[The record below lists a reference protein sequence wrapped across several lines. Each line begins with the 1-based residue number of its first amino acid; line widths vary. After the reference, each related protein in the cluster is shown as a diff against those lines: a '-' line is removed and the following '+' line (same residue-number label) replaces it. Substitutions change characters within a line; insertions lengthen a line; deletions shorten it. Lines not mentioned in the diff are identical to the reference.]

1 MASGAAGTPALQAP
15 PHFARFLQTFRRM
28 KARVVML
35 WAAVRDS
42 LWFVPAVMTL
52 AITAAG
58 WVLIHAELSG
68 ALRVSEANLLLS
80 GGAEPA
86 RSLLAAIA
94 GGLITV
100 TGVAFSVTVVA
111 LQLSST
117 QFAPRVLP
125 NFLADR
131 ANQIVL
137 GTLIGTFTF
146 NLLLLRVV
154 DDPQPGG
161 SPLPRV
167 SIAFA
172 MILAIASIVALI
184 FFIHHAARSIQVS
197 VILTRATKRALDELD
212 GLFPENFGKEAEL
225 PPEEHTPHRA
235 AVPAPASGYIQSLD
249 CDRMFRNKHPGRIV
263 IRMEERIGAFMLA
276 GQPLATL
283 QCENPPDES
292 LTRQVQSAFILGPE
306 RTFEKDYEL
315 SLIEISD
322 IAVKALSPGINDP
335 TTAFHCIDRLS
346 QLLLALATQHWPGPV
361 RGDGGNTYVL
371 VKDLPFHVAVDTA
384 FSPILHFGASNP
396 ALRAHLLE
404 RIETLSMLI
413 SEKRR
418 PPLDSMR
425 AEILRRSAQDS
436 ESRITLEPELT
447 PEN

>member
-1 MASGAAGTPALQAP
+1 
-15 PHFARFLQTFRRM
+15 
-28 KARVVML
+28 ML
-35 WAAVRDS
+35 WAGVRDS

-58 WVLIHAELSG
+58 WILIHSELSG
-68 ALRVSEANLLLS
+68 TLHVGEANLLLS

-86 RSLLAAIA
+86 RTLLSAIA

-146 NLLLLRVV
+146 SLLLLRVI
-154 DDPQPGG
+154 DDPRPGG

-172 MILAIASIVALI
+172 MVLAVASIAALI
-184 FFIHHAARSIQVS
+184 FFINHAARSIQVN
-197 VILTRATKRALDELD
+197 VILTRAAERALEQLD
-212 GLFPENFGKEAEL
+212 GLFPERFGKEAEL
-225 PPEEHTPHRA
+225 PSGDQTAHGATVRA
-235 AVPAPASGYIQSLD
+235 PKSGYIQSLD
-249 CDRMFRNKHPGRIV
+249 CDLMFKTPHTGRVV
-263 IRMEERIGAFMLA
+263 IQMEERIGAFVLA
-276 GQPLATL
+276 GQALATL
-283 QCENPPDES
+283 RCQQPADER
-292 LTRQVQSAFILGPE
+292 LERHVQSAFLLGPE

-335 TTAFHCIDRLS
+335 TTAFQCIDRLS
-346 QLLLALATQHWPGPV
+346 QLLLALATSHRPGHA
-361 RGDGGNTYVL
+361 RGNGGNVFVV

-384 FSPILHFGASNP
+384 FSQILHFGASNV
-396 ALRAHLLE
+396 AVSAHLIARL
-404 RIETLSMLI
+404 ETLETLI
-413 SEKRR
+413 PEDRR
-418 PPLDSMR
+418 PPLASMR
-425 AEILRRSAQDS
+425 AEILRRGSPDAAGMVAPFGAS
-436 ESRITLEPELT
+436 V
-447 PEN
+447 